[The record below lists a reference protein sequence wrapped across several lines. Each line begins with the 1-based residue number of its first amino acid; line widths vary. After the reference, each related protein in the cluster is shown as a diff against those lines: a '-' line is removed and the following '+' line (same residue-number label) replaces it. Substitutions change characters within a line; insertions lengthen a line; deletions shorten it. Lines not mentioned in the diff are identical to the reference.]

1 MFKQIDYNLMLGLRI
16 SRFKRHLQRWHPSYV
31 HLKTIQ
37 LAIKV
42 QAPKKPL
49 F

>member
-1 MFKQIDYNLMLGLRI
+1 MFKQIDCNLMLGVHI
-16 SRFKRHLQRWHPSYV
+16 NRFKRHLQRWHPSYV
-31 HLKTIQ
+31 CLKTIQ
-37 LAIKV
+37 LAIKK

>member
-1 MFKQIDYNLMLGLRI
+1 MFKQIDCNLMLGVCI
-16 SRFKRHLQRWHPSYV
+16 SRFKRHLQRWQPSYV
-31 HLKTIQ
+31 RLKTIQ

-49 F
+49 L

>member
-1 MFKQIDYNLMLGLRI
+1 MYKQIDCHLMLGFRI
-16 SRFKRHLQRWHPSYV
+16 SRFKRHLQRWQPSYV
-31 HLKTIQ
+31 RLKTIQ
-37 LAIKV
+37 LAIKK